1 MKYEVLAKTYAEL
14 EGTSSTLSKIELV
27 SNFIKKVPKPLIK
40 RVTYLLRGE
49 VFPPWLQKELNMAEK
64 MAMTAISRTSG
75 ASREEVLKLLKK
87 KGDLGSSAAALLVL
101 RKQSVLFKEELTVTK
116 VYNSLKKIS
125 ETTGEGSVDKKISLL
140 AELLS
145 NAEPEGVKYIIRTV
159 LGQLRIGVGDG
170 VIRESLSKAFQVSSE
185 LVEKANAVLN
195 DFGEVAELS
204 LRGEDSLKKVKL
216 NIGRPLKAML
226 YPKTENME
234 EGIEKTGLPVQ
245 IEYKYDGFRT
255 QIHKKGKDVK
265 IFTRRLDDVSHQFP
279 DIIKSVREGVN
290 AKEVVIDSETVGI
303 NPKTGKWVPFQKIS
317 RRIRRKYEIEKMVK
331 EIPVITYLFDVLYLD
346 GLNLIDLTQSE
357 RFEIL
362 KKTFTP
368 SNELK
373 LVDFIRTENKKE
385 AEKFYTKSLAVN
397 AEGVMLKNVNSP
409 YKPGQ
414 RVGYGYKL
422 KPETET
428 LDLVIVGAEWG
439 EGKRAR
445 WLSSFIVA
453 AKHGDNFV
461 EVGRVATGTTE
472 ADLEIL
478 TESLKPLFLK
488 EKGTFVEIKPAIII
502 EVGFQEIQKSSK
514 YNSGFALRFPRMIR
528 IREDKPIEELNTLA
542 KIRFLFESQFKS
554 S

>member
-1 MKYEVLAKTYAEL
+1 MKYEVLAKMYAEL
-14 EGTSSTLSKIELV
+14 EGTSSTLSKIDLIA
-27 SNFIKKVPKPLIK
+27 NFLRKVPKPLLK
-40 RVTYLLRGE
+40 RITYLLKGE
-49 VFPPWLQKELNMAEK
+49 IFPPWLQKELNMAEK

-75 ASREEVLKLLKK
+75 ANRDEVLNLLKK

-101 RKQSVLFKEELTVTK
+101 RKQSVLFKEELTVNK

-125 ETTGEGSVDKKISLL
+125 QATGEGSVDKKISLL

-159 LGQLRIGVGDG
+159 LGQLRIGVGEG
-170 VIRESLSKAFQVSSE
+170 VIREALAKAFQVSPE

-195 DFGEVAELS
+195 DFGEVAELA
-204 LRGEDSLKKVKL
+204 LKGEKALEKVKL

-234 EGIEKTGLPVQ
+234 EGLEKTGLPVQ

-255 QIHKKGKDVK
+255 QIHKKGKEVK
-265 IFTRRLDDVSHQFP
+265 IFTRRLDDVTHQFP
-279 DIIKSVREGVN
+279 DVVKAVRKGVN
-290 AKEVVIDSETVGI
+290 VKNVVIDSETVGI

-317 RRIRRKYEIEKMVK
+317 RRIRRKYEVEKMAK
-331 EIPVITYLFDVLYLD
+331 EIPVITYLFDLLYLD
-346 GLNLIDLTQSE
+346 NLTLIDLTQGE
-357 RFEIL
+357 RFEML
-362 KKTFTP
+362 RKTFTP

-373 LVDFIRTENKKE
+373 LVDFLKTKNKKE
-385 AEKFYTKSLAVN
+385 AEAFYTKALAIKT
-397 AEGVMLKNVNSP
+397 EGVMLKNISSP

-439 EGKRAR
+439 EGKRAK

-453 AKHGDNFV
+453 AKQGDNFV
-461 EVGRVATGTTE
+461 EIGKVATGTTE

-488 EKGTFVEIKPAIII
+488 EKGTFVTIKPKIII

-528 IREDKPIEELNTLA
+528 IRNDKSIDELNTLA
-542 KIRFLFESQFKS
+542 RIRFLFESQFKFS
-554 S
+554 